1 MLGDYTFTRNSES
14 KKIKGDSDFQ
24 ATILRVVFYI
34 MRVFFF
40 FSSHALHRNSDLR
53 GEMTGVAEMCASY
66 LSFLISV
73 FWRGFHV
80 SLVGWLPDPTPTS

>member
-40 FSSHALHRNSDLR
+40 FSSHALHRNSDLK
-53 GEMTGVAEMCASY
+53 
-66 LSFLISV
+66 
-73 FWRGFHV
+73 
-80 SLVGWLPDPTPTS
+80 

>member
-14 KKIKGDSDFQ
+14 KKIKGDSDVK

-40 FSSHALHRNSDLR
+40 PVMRC
-53 GEMTGVAEMCASY
+53 TG
-66 LSFLISV
+66 I
-73 FWRGFHV
+73 RI
-80 SLVGWLPDPTPTS
+80 

>member
-40 FSSHALHRNSDLR
+40 QS
-53 GEMTGVAEMCASY
+53 CAAPE
-66 LSFLISV
+66 F
-73 FWRGFHV
+73 GFK
-80 SLVGWLPDPTPTS
+80 G